1 MLLVRNHFCP
11 LGQAQV
17 IAYSFNKYLFEICS
31 VSDIEIEFRKT
42 AVNKSDKNPC
52 PRGAYNL
59 IGKRVNSVVC
69 AMIEE
74 VQVIV

>member
-17 IAYSFNKYLFEICS
+17 IAYSFNKHLFEVCS
-31 VSDIEIEFRKT
+31 VSDVMIEFRKT

-52 PRGAYNL
+52 FRGAYSL
-59 IGKRVNSVVC
+59 IGKSQHC
-69 AMIEE
+69 GMCCD
-74 VQVIV
+74 